1 MSVVVRN
8 PRQEELAT
16 VWEVL
21 CGAFGEEPRERFRR
35 QIWED
40 STFELEQ
47 IRIAEVDGKIVSHVW
62 VAERPV
68 FYRGQVVLPMGG
80 IGGVGTL
87 PEYRGRGL
95 ATLLLEDAI
104 AYMERKGHAISML
117 FTGINPFYAK
127 LGWAD
132 FPEWRFRLQVRRVPD
147 ESEMPEKYSVR
158 PCELE
163 KDLPDLRAVY
173 KSHAKGLQLS
183 LCHARPDKFWLDGH
197 PQYLG
202 LKPSHVVVKEISGQK
217 RVVGYA
223 CAFPTE
229 QGLRLSEF
237 AYDPQ
242 HPQAVVAMAVALA
255 REAKTDRERRS
266 RGRHHAFHAPATPN
280 LSEPDW
286 SDFVASSF
294 RTHDAEGEQFA
305 TVLGTGFP
313 ADGEN
318 FVGSESGQ
326 LEWLILLLAL
336 ATGAKSGV
344 GSQERK
350 GHGPRGR
357 QRRSN
362 PFGHASR
369 ILLALFR
376 FRFGVAVAA
385 FVSAQRHLS
394 GRATNCAAQF
404 ALPESPLGLLGWR
417 PFLKSNDRSRLD
429 NFVNGFQFLF
439 GQCPISGGCV
449 CFRLLRR
456 FGARNGATDCWVG

>member
-1 MSVVVRN
+1 LTKGKEATEMSVVVRN

-16 VWEVL
+16 VLEVL

-183 LCHARPDKFWLDGH
+183 LCHARPDKFWLDSH

-202 LKPSHVVVKEISGQK
+202 LKPSHVVVKEISGQE

-242 HPQAVVAMAVALA
+242 HPQAVVAMAIALA
-255 REAKTDRERRS
+255 REAKTDGKDGLVE
-266 RGRHHAFHAPATPN
+266 GITPFMHPLPQTLANLTGATLWHQVSEHMMLRVNNLRQCLELASPLMEKTLLEAKADN
-280 LSEPDW
+280 LSG
-286 SDFVASSF
+286 SF
-294 RTHDAEGEQFA
+294 CFSLSQPEQKAVLEVRSGKVKVREGDSAEVTLSVTPREFC
-305 TVLGTGFP
+305 LLF
-313 ADGEN
+313 
-318 FVGSESGQ
+318 FGSVSAWQ
-326 LEWLILLLAL
+326 WRHLLAHKGIFL
-336 ATGAKSGV
+336 D
-344 GSQERK
+344 ER
-350 GHGPRGR
+350 
-357 QRRSN
+357 QT
-362 PFGHASR
+362 A
-369 ILLALFR
+369 LLSLLFPNHPS
-376 FRFGVAVAA
+376 VY
-385 FVSAQRHLS
+385 
-394 GRATNCAAQF
+394 
-404 ALPESPLGLLGWR
+404 W
-417 PFLKSNDRSRLD
+417 
-429 NFVNGFQFLF
+429 
-439 GQCPISGGCV
+439 GGDH
-449 CFRLLRR
+449 F
-456 FGARNGATDCWVG
+456 

>member
-1 MSVVVRN
+1 
-8 PRQEELAT
+8 
-16 VWEVL
+16 
-21 CGAFGEEPRERFRR
+21 
-35 QIWED
+35 
-40 STFELEQ
+40 
-47 IRIAEVDGKIVSHVW
+47 
-62 VAERPV
+62 
-68 FYRGQVVLPMGG
+68 MGG

-87 PEYRGRGL
+87 PEYRERGL

-255 REAKTDRERRS
+255 REAKTDGKDGLVE
-266 RGRHHAFHAPATPN
+266 GITPFMHPLPQTLANLTGATLWHQVSEHMMLRVNNLRQCLELASPLMEKTLLETKADN
-280 LSEPDW
+280 LSG
-286 SDFVASSF
+286 SF
-294 RTHDAEGEQFA
+294 CFSLSQPEQKA
-305 TVLGTGFP
+305 VL
-313 ADGEN
+313 E
-318 FVGSESGQ
+318 VRSG
-326 LEWLILLLAL
+326 
-336 ATGAKSGV
+336 KV
-344 GSQERK
+344 K
-350 GHGPRGR
+350 GPRGR

-376 FRFGVAVAA
+376 FRLGVAVAA

>member
-8 PRQEELAT
+8 PKQEELAT

-68 FYRGQVVLPMGG
+68 FYRGQVILPMGG

-132 FPEWRFRLQVRRVPD
+132 FPEWRFRLQVRRVP
-147 ESEMPEKYSVR
+147 EKSELPDGYSVR

-163 KDLPDLRAVY
+163 RDLTDLQAIY
-173 KSHAKGLQLS
+173 KSHAQGLQLS
-183 LCHARPDKFWLDGH
+183 LCHIRPDNFWLDGH

-229 QGLRLSEF
+229 QGHRLSEF
-237 AYDPQ
+237 AYNPQ
-242 HPQAVVAMAVALA
+242 HSRAIVALAVALA
-255 REAKTDRERRS
+255 WEAKAEGKDGFVEGITPFMHPLPQILANLTE
-266 RGRHHAFHAPATPN
+266 ATLWHQVSEHMMLRVNNLRQCLELASPLMEKTLLEAKADN
-280 LSEPDW
+280 LSG
-286 SDFVASSF
+286 SF
-294 RTHDAEGEQFA
+294 CFSLSQPEQKAVLEVKGGKIKVREDDSAEVSFSVTPREFC
-305 TVLGTGFP
+305 
-313 ADGEN
+313 
-318 FVGSESGQ
+318 
-326 LEWLILLLAL
+326 LLF
-336 ATGAKSGV
+336 
-344 GSQERK
+344 
-350 GHGPRGR
+350 
-357 QRRSN
+357 
-362 PFGHASR
+362 FG
-369 ILLALFR
+369 
-376 FRFGVAVAA
+376 
-385 FVSAQRHLS
+385 FVSAWQWRHLLAHK
-394 GRATNCAAQF
+394 GIHLDDQQT
-404 ALPESPLGLLGWR
+404 ALLVLLFPTHPSVYW
-417 PFLKSNDRSRLD
+417 
-429 NFVNGFQFLF
+429 
-439 GQCPISGGCV
+439 GGDH
-449 CFRLLRR
+449 F
-456 FGARNGATDCWVG
+456 